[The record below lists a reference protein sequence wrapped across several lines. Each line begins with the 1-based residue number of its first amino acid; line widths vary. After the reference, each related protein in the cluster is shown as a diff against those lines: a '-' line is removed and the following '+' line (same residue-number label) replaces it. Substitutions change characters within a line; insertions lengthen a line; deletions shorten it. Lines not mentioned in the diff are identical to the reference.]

1 MRNKIFYS
9 VCYKDIQEVA
19 ESELGR
25 KLTEEELKSVVDK
38 ISDKMDWYEP
48 ISSVLA
54 ETFDGVEKEKSISV
68 SSQSI

>member
-25 KLTEEELKSVVDK
+25 KLSEEEIKSVEEK
-38 ISDKMDWYEP
+38 ISDRIDWYEP

-54 ETFDGVEKEKSISV
+54 ETFDGSEKEKPLSFSCQGI
-68 SSQSI
+68 